1 MTLGEGL
8 MGKIKVVRRTHEG
21 DGRRGGGGN
30 FTPSDR
36 KLERGVRVRCA
47 FTTDNS

>member
-1 MTLGEGL
+1 MILGEGL
-8 MGKIKVVRRTHEG
+8 MGKIKVVRTLEG

-30 FTPSDR
+30 APSDR
-36 KLERGVRVRCA
+36 KLERGIRVKCA